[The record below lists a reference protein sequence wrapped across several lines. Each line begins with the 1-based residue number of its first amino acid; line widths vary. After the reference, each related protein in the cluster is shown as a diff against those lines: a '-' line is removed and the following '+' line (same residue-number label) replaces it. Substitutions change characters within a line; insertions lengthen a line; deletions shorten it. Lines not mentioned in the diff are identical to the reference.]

1 MNKVYRHR
9 PKARDELLGRVAADG
24 RVFES
29 RLAPDKYVGRVELES
44 GKIFE
49 SRFGPDKHIGRV
61 DIASGKVYL
70 KKFGPD
76 EYLGRV
82 EKDGTLYSHRTL
94 APDEYLG
101 KVSEMTS
108 VTHGGGAFLLLLI
121 PEIDKETQL
130 AEEEEA
136 RNEERSQAGLGN
148 QNPAEGGVEQAG

>member
-9 PKARDELLGRVAADG
+9 LKARDELLGRVGADG
-24 RVFES
+24 RVYES
-29 RLAPDKYVGRVELES
+29 RLSPGKYVGRVELQS

-61 DIASGKVYL
+61 DISSGKVYL

-82 EKDGTLYSHRTL
+82 EKNGKLYLHRPL
-94 APDEYLG
+94 ARDEYLG
-101 KVSEMTS
+101 KVTEMVS

-121 PEIDKETQL
+121 PEIDREMQL
-130 AEEEEA
+130 AEEEA
-136 RNEERSQAGLGN
+136 KREEQAQAGLSKK
-148 QNPAEGGVEQAG
+148 NPAKGGAKPAG

>member
-9 PKARDELLGRVAADG
+9 PNARDELLGRVAADG

-61 DIASGKVYL
+61 DISTGKVYL
-70 KKFGPD
+70 KKLGPD

-82 EKDGTLYSHRTL
+82 EKDGKLYSHRTL
-94 APDEYLG
+94 ARDEYLG
-101 KVSEMTS
+101 KVTEMVS
-108 VTHGGGAFLLLLI
+108 VTHGGGAFLLLLV

-136 RNEERSQAGLGN
+136 KNEERAQGGLGSK
-148 QNPAEGGVEQAG
+148 NPTEGGAEQAG

>member
-82 EKDGTLYSHRTL
+82 EKDGKLYSHRTL

-101 KVSEMTS
+101 KVTDMTS

-130 AEEEEA
+130 AEEEA